1 MGIVQST
8 FFDKYVR
15 RLNDSKFFAGII
27 MLMLNIGSK
36 YVQLNLS
43 DTQEAYLKYSLA
55 RELLIFSVV
64 WMGTHD
70 IYMSLL
76 LTAAFIILANYLFNE
91 DSSFCIMPTKF
102 RKLRKAIDKNNDGV
116 ITDSEVNNA
125 ISILEKAKKQREE
138 HRNMNLLNYFHS
150 EKD

>member
-1 MGIVQST
+1 MFE
-8 FFDKYVR
+8 FFDTYIK
-15 RLNDSKFFAGII
+15 RLNDSKFFAGIV
-27 MLMLNIGSK
+27 MLMLNVGSK

-43 DTQEAYLKYSLA
+43 DTQESYLKYSLA
-55 RELLIFSVV
+55 RELLIFSIV

-70 IYMSLL
+70 IYMSIM
-76 LTAAFIILANYLFNE
+76 LTAAFVILANYLFNE

-102 RKLRKAIDKNNDGV
+102 RKLRKAIDKNNDGIV
-116 ITDSEVNNA
+116 TDTEVNNA

-150 EKD
+150 TKD